1 MKTRLRLV
9 VLTMIVLMGCSRN
22 QRPTVKDVYA
32 TPSLPPAAESTNTL
46 KASPL
51 KVEIP
56 LPFAQV
62 WKSTLV
68 VLSQFAVVQGLSKDS
83 ERSGRIHYVDVD
95 ALVHK
100 KDAFLV
106 DMAFAVLVEEEMIGS
121 TMVYIFPQFERVEGK
136 YSKEQME
143 VVRDGME
150 QKGKWLLNRVATQA
164 LAERKWRWLTSVSGV
179 QL

>member
-9 VLTMIVLMGCSRN
+9 ALTTILLVGCSRN
-22 QRPTVKDVYA
+22 QRPTLKDLYA
-32 TPSLPPAAESTNTL
+32 TPSLPQTESADKL

-62 WKSTLV
+62 WESTLV
-68 VLSQFAVVQGLSKDS
+68 VLSQFAVVQSLSKEG
-83 ERSGRIHYVDVD
+83 ERSGRIRYVDVD

-106 DMAFAVLVEEEMIGS
+106 DMAFVVLVEEEVIGS
-121 TMVYIFPQFERVEGK
+121 TMVYVSPQIEHVEGK
-136 YSKEQME
+136 YPKERME
-143 VVRDGME
+143 AVRDGME
-150 QKGKWLLNRVATQA
+150 QKGKWLLNRVVTQA
-164 LAERKWRWLTSVSGV
+164 LAERKWRWLVNVSGG
-179 QL
+179 QQ